1 MESLII
7 RADAS
12 TQIGTGHLMRCLAL
26 AQAWKDSGGEVTFI
40 TACQGEGLIQRLRDE
55 EFDIKLLSS
64 AYPDTADWNFTRDI
78 LAGHPGALV
87 VLDGYHFDE
96 VYQRQVRQAGHRLLV
111 IDDIAHLKH
120 YCADIL
126 LNQNL
131 HAEQLHYSC
140 EPYTRLLLGTRYV
153 LLRREFLEYKNLQR
167 ETPEIAKRLLV
178 TFGGSDPKQYTLIV
192 IEALQTIDVAG
203 LEATVVIGDNNL
215 QADVVETTAR
225 QSSIP
230 IRLVRDARNIPEL
243 MAAAHLTVA
252 AAGSTTWELAFM
264 AAPMLLVVVSDNQA
278 ANAKALRD
286 TGSAIIL
293 DPASVWSA
301 TKISQILQQ
310 VLHNK
315 ELRKTM
321 SQVASTFVDGLGAS
335 RVVEHIMP
343 NFAALSETAE
353 EGENDT

>member
-1 MESLII
+1 
-7 RADAS
+7 
-12 TQIGTGHLMRCLAL
+12 
-26 AQAWKDSGGEVTFI
+26 
-40 TACQGEGLIQRLRDE
+40 
-55 EFDIKLLSS
+55 
-64 AYPDTADWNFTRDI
+64 
-78 LAGHPGALV
+78 
-87 VLDGYHFDE
+87 
-96 VYQRQVRQAGHRLLV
+96 
-111 IDDIAHLKH
+111 
-120 YCADIL
+120 
-126 LNQNL
+126 
-131 HAEQLHYSC
+131 
-140 EPYTRLLLGTRYV
+140 
-153 LLRREFLEYKNLQR
+153 
-167 ETPEIAKRLLV
+167 
-178 TFGGSDPKQYTLIV
+178 
-192 IEALQTIDVAG
+192 
-203 LEATVVIGDNNL
+203 
-215 QADVVETTAR
+215 
-225 QSSIP
+225 
-230 IRLVRDARNIPEL
+230 